1 MMAKRNAIIVG
12 VGPGLGLSLT
22 RKFGRKDFSVAM
34 IARRQEAL
42 DKYSEI
48 LGKEGLTVSGHT
60 ADVGDFKDLSQ
71 CLGEIIE
78 SNGAPNILIYNVSV
92 LNPGSPTDIKPGDL
106 VQDFKINVAGLL
118 VAVQAVLPSI
128 KETENPT
135 ILVTGGGL
143 ALKPFHEYASLSVG
157 KAGIRSLTGSI
168 AQELKSE
175 GISVGTIIINGMI
188 EKGTH
193 FDPDLIAEEFWK
205 MYQDEERRQESEFI
219 YN

>member
-1 MMAKRNAIIVG
+1 MAKRNAIIVG